1 MTPLLMII
9 FLLIA
14 SAFSGCAE
22 TRSHNVAVAP
32 PPVVVVQ
39 AGRYIETEGL
49 DQLPN
54 RRLAITSFGIE
65 YDTNLLVL
73 STKGHRRRLSGEI
86 STLPTLHK
94 QILLDLSKDRM
105 QALADQAYAHLVT
118 DLQAAGYDVIPH
130 DMYRELPAYR
140 SLIDLG
146 GHESPIPITFRFGDL
161 ENLVHG
167 EGWVFAPNGLSWYSP
182 SMEEVG
188 SRVGNTLKSL
198 GSDIRLTRLGLLGGE
213 AVSQAEMDLANTLNA
228 TLVKAYYVVSPV
240 RSVTEDDWLAEPL
253 PVESN
258 TIIGHGETRL
268 AFRTPDA
275 PTTRHLVGRHAP
287 PRDGNAFVRLQRD
300 VRIDGDLTYGQAL
313 ESHLEV
319 IGKLF
324 ILAMMA
330 ER

>member
-1 MTPLLMII
+1 MKALLVII
-9 FLLIA
+9 FLLIGP
-14 SAFSGCAE
+14 AFSGCAE
-22 TRSHNVAVAP
+22 TRSHNAVP
-32 PPVVVVQ
+32 SPVVVVQ

-49 DQLPN
+49 GQLPN

-65 YDTNLLVL
+65 YDTKLLVL
-73 STKGHRRRLSGEI
+73 STKDQLRRPPGEI
-86 STLPTLHK
+86 PTLPHVHK
-94 QILLDLSKDRM
+94 QIFLDLNQDRM
-105 QALADQAYAHLVT
+105 QSLADQAYVQLVT
-118 DLQAAGYDVIPH
+118 DLEAAGYDVIPH
-130 DMYRELPAYR
+130 NMFRELPAYR

-146 GHESPIPITFRFGDL
+146 GHESPTSITFRLGDP

-167 EGWVFAPNGLSWYSP
+167 EGWVFAPNGLRWYSP

-213 AVSQAEMDLANTLNA
+213 AVSQAEVDLANDLNA

-240 RSVTEDDWLAEPL
+240 RSVVENELLAGPL
-253 PVESN
+253 PVEGN

-275 PTTRHLVGRHAP
+275 PTNRHLVGTYAP

>member
-1 MTPLLMII
+1 MKTLLGII
-9 FLLIA
+9 FLLIGP
-14 SAFSGCAE
+14 AFSGCAE
-22 TRSHNVAVAP
+22 TRSHNAVP

-49 DQLPN
+49 GQLPN

-65 YDTNLLVL
+65 YDTKLLVL
-73 STKGHRRRLSGEI
+73 SRKDYRRRLPGEI
-86 STLPTLHK
+86 LAIPRVHK
-94 QILLDLSKDRM
+94 QILLDLRKNRM
-105 QALADQAYAHLVT
+105 QSLADQAYVQLVT
-118 DLQAAGYDVIPH
+118 DLRAAGYDVIPH

-146 GHESPIPITFRFGDL
+146 GHESPTSITFRFGDP
-161 ENLVHG
+161 ENFVHG

-198 GSDIRLTRLGLLGGE
+198 GSDIRLTRRGLLGGE
-213 AVSQAEMDLANTLNA
+213 AVSQAEVDLANDLNA
-228 TLVKAYYVVSPV
+228 TLVKAYYVVSPI
-240 RSVTEDDWLAEPL
+240 RSVMEDEPL
-253 PVESN
+253 VGRLPIEGN

-275 PTTRHLVGRHAP
+275 PRTHHLVGRRAP

>member
-1 MTPLLMII
+1 MKTLLVII
-9 FLLIA
+9 FLLIDL
-14 SAFSGCAE
+14 AFSGCTE
-22 TRSHNVAVAP
+22 THSHNAVP

-49 DQLPN
+49 SQLPN

-65 YDTNLLVL
+65 YDTKLLVL
-73 STKGHRRRLSGEI
+73 STKGHLRRPPGEI
-86 STLPTLHK
+86 LAIPHVHR

-105 QALADQAYAHLVT
+105 QSLADQAYVQLVT

-130 DMYRELPAYR
+130 NMYRELPAYR

-146 GHESPIPITFRFGDL
+146 GHESPTSITFRFGDP

-167 EGWVFAPNGLSWYSP
+167 EGWVFAPNGLRWYSP

-213 AVSQAEMDLANTLNA
+213 AVSQAEVDLANTLNA

-240 RSVTEDDWLAEPL
+240 RSVMEDGPLVGLL
-253 PVESN
+253 PVEGN

-275 PTTRHLVGRHAP
+275 PTTHHLVGRRAP

-324 ILAMMA
+324 ILAMMS